1 MAGFPDD
8 TFRPSGPITRG
19 QVTRTLYRIHDVTP
33 PLLTSAERAA
43 CLALFTDVPAGA
55 NDHVPDWLVGW
66 KGHDLMTLMLTL
78 PRFQRR

>member
-8 TFRPSGPITRG
+8 TFKPNDPITRA
-19 QVTRTLYRIHDVTP
+19 QVTRMLYRIHDVTP
-33 PLLTSAERAA
+33 PLLTAAERAA
-43 CLALFTDVPAGA
+43 CLALFTDVPADA
-55 NDHVPDWLVGW
+55 DDHVPGWLVDW